1 MAKKVM
7 PAKISK
13 VMTKGYAEILLPVAD
28 WQCDMDCQV
37 CPNNPCP
44 HIHNKCE
51 RAMAEC
57 YDDARRGDLIAV
69 EPAKGYNTKYARSA
83 YIMVPIAFVLGCLFG
98 RGMNYD
104 LANTLVMGALMTVL
118 SFLLAWLMNK
128 QARMRRA
135 IEWRMVDMLRET
147 DRIMPQKKKKK

>member
-1 MAKKVM
+1 MAKKKM
-7 PAKISK
+7 PAKVNKI
-13 VMTKGYAEILLPVAD
+13 MTKGYAEILLPVAD
-28 WQCDMDCQV
+28 WQCDMDCLV

-57 YDDARRGDLIAV
+57 FDDVRRGDLIMV
-69 EPAKGYNTKYARSA
+69 EPAKGYDTKYARSA

-98 RGMNYD
+98 KSMGYD
-104 LANTLVMGALMTVL
+104 LTNILVMGGLMTVL

-128 QARMRRA
+128 QARMRRV
-135 IEWRMVDMLRET
+135 IEWRMVETLRQT

>member
-1 MAKKVM
+1 MAKKKM
-7 PAKISK
+7 PAKVLK
-13 VMTKGYAEILLPVAD
+13 VMTRGYAEILLPVAD
-28 WQCDMDCQV
+28 WQCDMDCLV

-57 YDDARRGDLIAV
+57 FDDVRRGDLIMV
-69 EPAKGYNTKYARSA
+69 EPAKGYDTKYARSA
-83 YIMVPIAFVLGCLFG
+83 YIMVPIAFVLGCRFG
-98 RGMNYD
+98 KSMGYD
-104 LANTLVMGALMTVL
+104 LANILVMGGLMTVL

-128 QARMRRA
+128 QARMRRV
-135 IEWRMVDMLRET
+135 IEWRMVETLRQT

>member
-1 MAKKVM
+1 MAKKKM
-7 PAKISK
+7 PAKIYK
-13 VMTKGYAEILLPVAD
+13 VMTRGYAEILLAED
-28 WQCDMDCQV
+28 GWQCDMDCQV

-51 RAMAEC
+51 HAMAEC
-57 YDDARRGDLIAV
+57 YDAARRGDLIMV

-83 YIMVPIAFVLGCLFG
+83 YIMVPLAFVLGCVFG
-98 RGMNYD
+98 RSMNYD
-104 LANTLVMGALMTVL
+104 LANTLVMGGLMTVL

-128 QARMRRA
+128 QARMRRI
-135 IEWRMVDMLRET
+135 IEWRMVEMLRET